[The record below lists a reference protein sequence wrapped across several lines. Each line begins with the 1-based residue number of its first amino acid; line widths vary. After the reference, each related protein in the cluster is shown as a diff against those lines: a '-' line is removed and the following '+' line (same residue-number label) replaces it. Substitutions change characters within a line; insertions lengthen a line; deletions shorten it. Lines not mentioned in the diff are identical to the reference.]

1 MDKKSRRNL
10 RRPLSTVSGRWTPN
24 ASRICPWQMVSFC
37 RNGMT
42 GRHGCAGLA
51 HPLRCRYRQAVHS
64 AGRPACGPYGIAM
77 SRWNFVHFAERRA
90 CAPYGIAMNR
100 WNFVHFAER
109 RACAPYGIAMNRWI
123 HRTESCCLTSQGPLG
138 SRDGFAFDGPLHRLV
153 RFSRSIDWMT
163 SIIQS
168 LFSIHPEISPALC

>member
-1 MDKKSRRNL
+1 MDKKKGRRNL

-100 WNFVHFAER
+100 W
-109 RACAPYGIAMNRWI
+109 I